1 MAKSINLLNK
11 VLSVG
16 FLYQFLR
23 SRLNEYVAQETPRR
37 RVPCGT
43 NQHQKSWMKREHFPM
58 MIIWELFLN
67 YLHRRPLSSSA
78 SGRLCSSARRRDWE
92 SCGYGWY
99 SLASWLWCFHM
110 PVIDMRPNGKNV
122 LASLVKNFHPPTT
135 TIIVVVLLRHCFYLL
150 QLRSG
155 WRGMRYCASGEKR
168 KAQEDRDRE
177 AAAEEWNTVNYDC
190 KSERNHKLKISFPI
204 L

>member
-23 SRLNEYVAQETPRR
+23 SHLNEYVAQETPRR

-78 SGRLCSSARRRDWE
+78 SGRSVVLLCSS
-92 SCGYGWY
+92 
-99 SLASWLWCFHM
+99 SWLGILWLWLVFVGQLIMMLPHASYRYATEWKECLSIFSEEFPSTNHYYHSRRSSSSLLLFIATPKWMERDEILCF
-110 PVIDMRPNGKNV
+110 
-122 LASLVKNFHPPTT
+122 
-135 TIIVVVLLRHCFYLL
+135 
-150 QLRSG
+150 
-155 WRGMRYCASGEKR
+155 WR
-168 KAQEDRDRE
+168 KA
-177 AAAEEWNTVNYDC
+177 
-190 KSERNHKLKISFPI
+190 
-204 L
+204 